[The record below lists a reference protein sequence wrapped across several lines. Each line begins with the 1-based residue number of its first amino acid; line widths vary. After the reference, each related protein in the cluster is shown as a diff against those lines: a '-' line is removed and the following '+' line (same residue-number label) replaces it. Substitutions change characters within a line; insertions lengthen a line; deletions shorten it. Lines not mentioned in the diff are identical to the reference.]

1 MWGSHHP
8 GESDPG
14 PPQPKP
20 PPAGWEYR
28 KARERVR
35 GATLGLPRSGPGS
48 VARVGT
54 RFAGLLIDF
63 LIVLP
68 WMALTALLRHP
79 HFVTLTRSDGSTH
92 QHLVSNRPTTALAI
106 VFLVP
111 PALYIIGMIAIRG
124 RTIGEQAMGLRVV
137 RVADLGPI
145 AEGTDPGASPV
156 ALPGWPA
163 SILRWVVI
171 GWISIVA
178 AFTAALSGWLLL
190 VPFVVL
196 LWAAWD
202 DNGQGLHDK
211 AARVVVLTTR

>member
-14 PPQPKP
+14 PPQP
-20 PPAGWEYR
+20 PPAGWGFQKER
-28 KARERVR
+28 GRVR
-35 GATLGLPRSGPGS
+35 GATLGRPRSGPGS

-54 RFAGLLIDF
+54 RFAGLLMDF

-68 WMALTALLRHP
+68 WIAFTALFRHR
-79 HFVTLTRSDGSTH
+79 HLVTITRSDGSTH

-137 RVADLGPI
+137 RVADLVPVV
-145 AEGTDPGASPV
+145 EGADPGASPM
-156 ALPGWPA
+156 ALPGWPT
-163 SILRWVVI
+163 SILRWAVI
-171 GWISIVA
+171 GWVSIVA
-178 AFTAALSGWLLL
+178 AFTAASSGWLLL

-211 AARVVVLTTR
+211 AANVVVLTTR